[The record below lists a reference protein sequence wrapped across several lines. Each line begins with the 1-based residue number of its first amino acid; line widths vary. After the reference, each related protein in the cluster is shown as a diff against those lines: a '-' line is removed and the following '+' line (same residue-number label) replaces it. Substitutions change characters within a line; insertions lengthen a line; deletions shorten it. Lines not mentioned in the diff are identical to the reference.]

1 MFLFRHDEKNKIFC
15 YHRVFVLV
23 CIILY
28 TSTGGVKSRKMSETI
43 TVESDES
50 DNSDDEKRII
60 STLSQMTGS
69 SHVAHVDE
77 LAASNPSSPDQD
89 DIGDAVGGKYREKFE
104 TKTAESDES
113 DNSDVEKKIM
123 STVSQ
128 LTGSS
133 HVAPVDE
140 LAASNPSSPDQDYTV
155 SPFRVPLQRAASAPE
170 HDLRK
175 MPFLDEIESSLSHG
189 CVSPFTETES
199 VENDDVPTPL
209 SPTETSKS
217 RRLRFSHAI
226 KCVIKTNAD
235 KPAIEKPERTF
246 DIRNREDAKKAEVLR
261 RLRGRAASV
270 RDITTIDDSESPQ
283 PDRRRFSFMP
293 FASKKSEST
302 RRSER
307 TS

>member
-89 DIGDAVGGKYREKFE
+89 
-104 TKTAESDES
+104 
-113 DNSDVEKKIM
+113 
-123 STVSQ
+123 
-128 LTGSS
+128 
-133 HVAPVDE
+133 
-140 LAASNPSSPDQDYTV
+140 YTV

-175 MPFLDEIESSLSHG
+175 MPFLGEIESSLSHG
-189 CVSPFTETES
+189 CVSPF
-199 VENDDVPTPL
+199 
-209 SPTETSKS
+209 
-217 RRLRFSHAI
+217 
-226 KCVIKTNAD
+226 
-235 KPAIEKPERTF
+235 
-246 DIRNREDAKKAEVLR
+246 
-261 RLRGRAASV
+261 RAASV